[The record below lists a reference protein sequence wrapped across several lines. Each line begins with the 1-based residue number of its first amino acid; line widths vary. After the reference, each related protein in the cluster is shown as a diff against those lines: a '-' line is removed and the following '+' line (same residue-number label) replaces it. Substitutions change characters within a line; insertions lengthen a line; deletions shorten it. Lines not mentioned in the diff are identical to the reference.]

1 MSRLHRFSIPAIVL
15 SATLAIAFANTTQ
28 AAPPSSAAVLGV
40 DVWEHAA
47 RRPVARTCIVD
58 AVDYCIWR

>member
-1 MSRLHRFSIPAIVL
+1 MSRLHRFSIPAIAL
-15 SATLAIAFANTTQ
+15 AATLAIAFANTTH
-28 AAPPSSAAVLGV
+28 AAPLSGPAVLSV

-58 AVDYCIWR
+58 AADYCVWR